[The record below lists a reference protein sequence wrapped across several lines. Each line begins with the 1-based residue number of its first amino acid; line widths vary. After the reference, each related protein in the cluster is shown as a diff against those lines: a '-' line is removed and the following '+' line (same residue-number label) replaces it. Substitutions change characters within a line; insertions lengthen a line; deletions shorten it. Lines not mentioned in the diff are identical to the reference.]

1 MRNTIKRILTS
12 NKFNRD
18 VFIRSGVR
26 TFRSGK
32 RTSFISVSD
41 GSSVQPIQVVIET
54 STLLSQLLKSITT
67 GASVEV
73 KGVYM
78 ESPAKEVGEV
88 FPRTP
93 NNAKF

>member
-1 MRNTIKRILTS
+1 MRNTIKRIITS

-32 RTSFISVSD
+32 GTSFISVSD
-41 GSSVQPIQVVIET
+41 GSSVQPIQVVET

-73 KGVYM
+73 RGLRGISSQKIGGVFT
-78 ESPAKEVGEV
+78 K
-88 FPRTP
+88 TP

>member
-73 KGVYM
+73 RGLRGISSQKIGGVFT
-78 ESPAKEVGEV
+78 K
-88 FPRTP
+88 TP

>member
-32 RTSFISVSD
+32 RASFISVSD
-41 GSSVQPIQVVIET
+41 GSSVQPIQVVET

-73 KGVYM
+73 RGLHGISSQKIGGVFT
-78 ESPAKEVGEV
+78 K
-88 FPRTP
+88 TP

>member
-18 VFIRSGVR
+18 VFIRSRGR

-41 GSSVQPIQVVIET
+41 GSSVQPIQVVET

-73 KGVYM
+73 KGGYM